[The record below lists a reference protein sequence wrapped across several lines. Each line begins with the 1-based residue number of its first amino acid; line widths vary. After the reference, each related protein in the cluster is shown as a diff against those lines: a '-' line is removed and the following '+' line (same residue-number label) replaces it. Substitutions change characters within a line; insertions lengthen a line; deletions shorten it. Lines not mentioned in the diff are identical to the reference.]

1 MKRWVRRVMAIAA
14 CMLLAG
20 TVADAQP
27 AAGPQPGTEF
37 GIRAA
42 PAGPRPGIR
51 LEPTRPPEVTRAR
64 EQEFY
69 PGYLIRSRYE
79 PAFVQP
85 FVREFPVS
93 RTSAA
98 RVGLSGWTAPAVPY
112 DIPQATGGVA
122 FGLTIAWGIP
132 RPEAKAPEAERGDQ
146 R

>member
-1 MKRWVRRVMAIAA
+1 MRRWVRRGMALVASV
-14 CMLLAG
+14 LLAG
-20 TVADAQP
+20 TLADAQP
-27 AAGPQPGTEF
+27 AAGPRPGTEF

-42 PAGPRPGIR
+42 PAGPGPRIR
-51 LEPTRPPEVTRAR
+51 LEPAQPPEVTRAR

-85 FVREFPVS
+85 FVRGFPVS
-93 RTSAA
+93 KTSAA

-112 DIPQATGGVA
+112 DIPQASGGVA

-132 RPEAKAPEAERGDQ
+132 RREAKTPEADRGD
-146 R
+146 RR